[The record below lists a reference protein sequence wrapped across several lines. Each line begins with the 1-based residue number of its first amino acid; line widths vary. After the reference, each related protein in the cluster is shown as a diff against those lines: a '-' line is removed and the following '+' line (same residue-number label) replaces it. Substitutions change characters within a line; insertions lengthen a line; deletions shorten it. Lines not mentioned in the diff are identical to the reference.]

1 MIYTVTLNPAIDK
14 TVEIPGF
21 VAGKVNRVASVRE
34 DAGGK
39 GINVSKCLRA
49 LGVESVAAVVLAGDG
64 GDRLEV
70 LLQQEKMNILRAEIP
85 EGETRT
91 NLKVV
96 DPESGENTDINEPGP
111 EVKQSSL
118 RQFLIRLCQHIRPGD
133 IVVLS
138 GSLPKGA
145 PVDTYKVWTERF
157 RELGAKVFLDADG
170 KCLAEGVKGKPDFIK
185 PNETELARLM
195 GRTFETE
202 GQIIAAGRE
211 LLASGIENVVIS
223 MGEGGALFLWKEGFY
238 RAESLAVPVHSTV
251 GAGDSVVAAMVYGME
266 KGLPME
272 EKIALAMAMGAASV
286 MQTGTQAPDAKT
298 VWELSKQVE
307 FEKLKKA

>member
-1 MIYTVTLNPAIDK
+1 MIYTVTLNPAVDK
-14 TVEIPGF
+14 TVQIPGF
-21 VAGKVNRVASVRE
+21 AAGKVNRVVSVRE

-49 LGVESVAAVVLAGDG
+49 LGVESVAAVVLGGDG

-70 LLQQEKMNILRAEIP
+70 LLQQENMNILRAEISQ
-85 EGETRT
+85 GETRT
-91 NLKVV
+91 NLKIV
-96 DPESGENTDINEPGP
+96 DPESGENTDVNEPGP
-111 EVKQSSL
+111 EVKAGEL
-118 RQFLIRLCQHIRPGD
+118 RQFLIRLCQRIRPGD

-138 GSLPKGA
+138 GSLPMGA
-145 PVDTYKVWTERF
+145 PVDTYKVWTQRL
-157 RELGAKVFLDADG
+157 RESGAKVFLDADD
-170 KCLAEGVKGKPDFIK
+170 KCLAEGIQGKPDFIK

-195 GRTFETE
+195 GRRFETE

-223 MGEGGALFLWKEGFY
+223 MGGDGALFLWKEGFY
-238 RAESLAVPVHSTV
+238 RAKSLPVSVLSTV
-251 GAGDSVVAAMVYGME
+251 GAGDSVVAAMVYGAE
-266 KGLPME
+266 KGLSME

-298 VWELSKQVE
+298 VWELAKKVE
-307 FEKLKKA
+307 FEKIKKA

>member
-1 MIYTVTLNPAIDK
+1 MIYTVTLNPAVDK

-21 VAGKVNRVASVRE
+21 AAGKVNRVVSVRE

-49 LGVESVAAVVLAGDG
+49 LGAESVAAVVLGGDG

-70 LLQQEKMNILRAEIP
+70 LLQQENMQILRAEISA
-85 EGETRT
+85 GETRT
-91 NLKVV
+91 NLKIVN
-96 DPESGENTDINEPGP
+96 PETGENTDVNEPGP
-111 EVKQSSL
+111 EVKPGEL
-118 RQFLIRLCQHIRPGD
+118 RQFLVRMCQRIRPGD
-133 IVVLS
+133 LVVLS

-145 PVDTYKVWTERF
+145 PADTYKVWTERL

-170 KCLAEGVKGKPDFIK
+170 TCLAEGIQGKPDFIK
-185 PNETELARLM
+185 PNASELARLM
-195 GRTFETE
+195 GRQFETE

-223 MGEGGALFLWKEGFY
+223 LGSEGALFLWKEGFY
-238 RAESLAVPVHSTV
+238 RAKSPDVPVHSTV

-266 KGLPME
+266 KGLSME

-298 VWELSKQVE
+298 VWNLAKQVE
-307 FEKLKKA
+307 FEKMKKA